1 MRGSKSGHV
10 QAPSK
15 LTNSLL
21 MALGQASQGLC
32 SETGVEV
39 RGEMQEV
46 RVLRTQNLGRE
57 LFSKFWV
64 LPSAQCYIS
73 SLRTLSIQVVGWE
86 GRGAAGLGLDAQLYL
101 MHSHETPP
109 RGSLKHRW
117 PILQR

>member
-21 MALGQASQGLC
+21 MALGRASQGLC

-64 LPSAQCYIS
+64 LPSAQYYIS

-86 GRGAAGLGLDAQLYL
+86 GLGLDAQPYL
-101 MHSHETPP
+101 LHSHETPP